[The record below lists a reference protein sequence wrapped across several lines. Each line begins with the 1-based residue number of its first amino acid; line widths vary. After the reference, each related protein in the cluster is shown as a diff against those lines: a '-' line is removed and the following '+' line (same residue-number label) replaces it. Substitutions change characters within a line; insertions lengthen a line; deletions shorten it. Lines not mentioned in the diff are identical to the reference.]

1 MVLIPASPGWRLLSD
16 SCTEKHWDDETFLA
30 LPDQA
35 QRQSLNVFPDGSF
48 KVVFIPFLLP

>member
-1 MVLIPASPGWRLLSD
+1 MLVPAPPGWRLLSV
-16 SCTEKHWDDETFLA
+16 SCTEQHWDDETFLV
-30 LPDQA
+30 LPDHA